1 MRSEAQKLAF
11 ALNCREIEKE
21 GGDVL
26 GFIEVNWP
34 SYTPR
39 ATWYNLQRKYLHRQ
53 QHQFSEG
60 KAIDPETERM
70 MKLKTDK
77 SAQLDAV
84 LKIIDRKEDP
94 VEYLAALGYKCPE
107 QAWADLKVWARKN
120 RPEDREKL
128 PGDLRKYYA
137 ECGIKKDALK
147 TGPQPMTIKTD
158 GGTLHNEN
166 RNPPSPQMKKV
177 GADME
182 KAAEA
187 IGKMGETIKE
197 AGRQLEKAIALPVCG
212 VRSRCRKDGKFE
224 ICPVKSEDG
233 GFMSFV
239 WRDLITHD
247 ERALIMST
255 DEWRK
260 FADEIPQALKQLGL

>member
-53 QHQFSEG
+53 PHQFTEG

-84 LKIIDRKEDP
+84 LKIIERKEDP

-128 PGDLRKYYA
+128 PGDLRKYYV
-137 ECGIKKDALK
+137 ECGIKKDAPK
-147 TGPQPMTIKTD
+147 AGRTQTGENPGSGQKAVETVD
-158 GGTLHNEN
+158 FGGKQYE
-166 RNPPSPQMKKV
+166 RMPKPSPTCCQPARPSGVKVPDQLPEEKKIPLRIHSV
-177 GADME
+177 ESEAFKTARYEISGSTGAPYMTLAWHDSQRGPCE
-182 KAAEA
+182 LFLAVS
-187 IGKMGETIKE
+187 TW
-197 AGRQLEKAIALPVCG
+197 RRL
-212 VRSRCRKDGKFE
+212 
-224 ICPVKSEDG
+224 VK
-233 GFMSFV
+233 
-239 WRDLITHD
+239 
-247 ERALIMST
+247 
-255 DEWRK
+255 
-260 FADEIPQALKQLGL
+260 EIPQALEQLGL